1 VPRAAA
7 SSDVFHAIA
16 DGNRRGLLDLLR
28 DGEQPVGALV
38 EEAGL
43 SYPLVSQ
50 HLQVLLGAGAVSRRA
65 EGRQR
70 IYRLEAAPLRDVH
83 DWTAE
88 YTRFWRERI
97 DRLRGELDA
106 R

>member
-1 VPRAAA
+1 M
-7 SSDVFHAIA
+7 
-16 DGNRRGLLDLLR
+16 
-28 DGEQPVGALV
+28 
-38 EEAGL
+38 
-43 SYPLVSQ
+43 
-50 HLQVLLGAGAVSRRA
+50 LLGAGAVSRRA

-97 DRLRGELDA
+97 DRLRRELDA
-106 R
+106 P